1 MRVSRACA
9 RLPRLFVCPA
19 PVRVSRACA
28 CVPRLCVCPAP
39 VRVTRASACI
49 PRRIDAGLPLTDIYS
64 DGFSILDWSAQVY
77 AMSDATVPRVH
88 SVSYGNDE
96 AQQSSDEYIQEV
108 NAAMMKLGARGLSIL
123 FASGDGGVFGR
134 RGSPKRFHAGFPA
147 SSPWVTAVGG
157 TDFVTK
163 NVIGEEKAW
172 TGSGGGFSDHFG
184 PPAYQ
189 SAAVRAYLTS
199 TNHSLPD
206 QSKWNASGRGF
217 PDVAALG
224 GGQNQYCIVADAAH
238 KSTGAYGTSAATP
251 VLGAVVAKLN
261 ELRAA
266 QGKPALGF
274 LNPLLYQNPHVFH
287 DVTQGCN
294 GGKAARC
301 KAGGRGNGFFAAK
314 GWDAA
319 TGLVGGSARG
329 CRVHEPTPARYV
341 EIRGAPRWGRWR
353 GLEGRGL
360 VACPA
365 WGACGGLKT

>member
-1 MRVSRACA
+1 M
-9 RLPRLFVCPA
+9 
-19 PVRVSRACA
+19 
-28 CVPRLCVCPAP
+28 
-39 VRVTRASACI
+39 RVTRASACI